1 MSTATAEIMDGIQR
15 GAVAAILHVAA
26 SNASAAREIACEFVA
41 AAETIKAQSERI
53 PLSSAVAVAFATGL
67 SREQLLRLS
76 GQGNTRTRFLD
87 TVRRSATLVAQ
98 LGEAELERYRR
109 VVIEAADRAAR
120 EVKESEFFSRRRK
133 TRSEAE
139 AIGEIRAALAGTTTV
154 LRRPLP
160 PLDSARRPVAVA
172 PVPAR
177 T

>member
-26 SNASAAREIACEFVA
+26 ANASAAREIACEFVA
-41 AAETIKAQSERI
+41 AAEAVKTQSERI
-53 PLSSAVAVAFATGL
+53 PLSSAIAVAFSTGL
-67 SREQLLRLS
+67 SRDQLLRLS
-76 GQGNTRTRFLD
+76 GQGNTTTRFLD
-87 TVRRSATLVAQ
+87 TVRRSAMLVAQ

-109 VVIEAADRAAR
+109 VVTEAADRAAR

-133 TRSEAE
+133 TRSEVE
-139 AIGEIRAALAGTTTV
+139 AIGEIRAALAGTTV
-154 LRRPLP
+154 LRRPTP
-160 PLDSARRPVAVA
+160 PLESARRQVEAA